1 MPLPKID
8 VPVFYL
14 DLPYSKLKVQYR
26 PFTVKEEKILLFAQQ
41 SKDPKQIATAV
52 KQVAE
57 NCITNDVR
65 IEDMFTFEVD
75 YFFLKLRS
83 ASVNNVIKLK
93 LKEGEEEFYD
103 VDVDL
108 EEVEL
113 PKPSKEKLTI
123 PLNEEYTMSLN
134 YPKYG
139 NVDGVVKLLNEDN
152 AAEFLF
158 TMMSECIESI
168 YSEDEMFLMKDY
180 TAEEKK
186 EFLDSLTSKN
196 FKDLQQFISKIPAL
210 EHEIKYINDEGQERS
225 RVLRGLFDFFT
236 FV

>member
-75 YFFLKLRS
+75 YFFLQLRS
-83 ASVNNVIKLK
+83 ASVNNVVKLK

-103 VDVDL
+103 VDVNL

-139 NVDGVVKLLNEDN
+139 NVEGVVKLLNEDN

-210 EHEIKYINDEGQERS
+210 EHEIKYINNEGQERS

>member
-57 NCITNDVR
+57 NCITNDVKL
-65 IEDMFTFEVD
+65 EDMFTFEVD
-75 YFFLKLRS
+75 YFFVKLRS

-93 LKEGEEEFYD
+93 LKEDEEEFHD
-103 VDVDL
+103 VEVDL
-108 EEVEL
+108 EEVTL
-113 PKPSKEKLTI
+113 PKPGKDKFII
-123 PLNEEYTMSLN
+123 PLNEEFNMSLN
-134 YPKYG
+134 YPRYG
-139 NVDGVVKLLNEDN
+139 SVESVVKMLTEEN
-152 AAEFLF
+152 ASEFVF
-158 TMMSECIESI
+158 NMMSECIESI
-168 YSEDEMFLMKDY
+168 YSEEEVFLMKDY
-180 TAEEKK
+180 THEDRK

-210 EHEIKYINDEGQERS
+210 QHEIKYINNKGEERT

>member
-14 DLPYSKLKVQYR
+14 DLPYSKVKVQYR

-57 NCITNDVR
+57 NCITNDVSLS
-65 IEDMFTFEVD
+65 DMFTFEVD
-75 YFFLKLRS
+75 YFFVKLRS
-83 ASVNNVIKLK
+83 ASVNNIIKLK
-93 LKEGEEEFYD
+93 LREGEDEFYD
-103 VDVDL
+103 VEVDL
-108 EEVEL
+108 EEIAL
-113 PKPSKEKLTI
+113 PKPSKEKFTI
-123 PLNEEYTMSLN
+123 PLNEEFNMSLN
-134 YPKYG
+134 YPRYG
-139 NVDGVVKLLNEDN
+139 NVESIVKMLTEEN
-152 AAEFLF
+152 AADFIF
-158 TMMSECIESI
+158 NMMSECIESI
-168 YSEDEMFLMKDY
+168 YSEDEVFLMKDY
-180 TAEEKK
+180 THEERKD
-186 EFLDSLTSKN
+186 FLDSLTSKN

-210 EHEIKYINDEGQERS
+210 EHEIKYINNEGQERS